1 MDQDYIVYYHYEVL
15 DSKIVRGCS
24 KAQVEKTLQKRLN
37 NGDFFEAKVDGSI
50 TLEEERRRAKERE
63 EAMAEND

>member
-1 MDQDYIVYYHYEVL
+1 MDQDYIVYYHYKVL
-15 DSKIVRGCS
+15 DSKIVRGHS

-50 TLEEERRRAKERE
+50 TLEEEHRMAKERE
-63 EAMAEND
+63 GAMIEND